1 MWKLWKKC
9 EKMWKNE
16 VLRDP
21 LQMPG
26 FWPIFWGPEN
36 LSKKS
41 IFFVI
46 FCEKTWKKGPSVS
59 PIFWKKIF
67 IFARGF
73 WGVSRGCTSRFLECT
88 KMIGII
94 WESVLR
100 VPILLL
106 LSDGFFGGPARGP
119 EKKVF
124 KKCSFFDSIFR
135 GKNDTVF
142 EVKKVV
148 KKWVK
153 NDPKNDPQNDPQN
166 DPRKRSRGPLVNC
179 LALSFW
185 VIGIVMIHCNGTSC
199 RYDCV

>member
-1 MWKLWKKC
+1 MFMKLMFVKIYR
-9 EKMWKNE
+9 KM
-16 VLRDP
+16 
-21 LQMPG
+21 
-26 FWPIFWGPEN
+26 
-36 LSKKS
+36 SKKS
-41 IFFVI
+41 EKMRSCGTPCKCLDFGPFSGVRKTCQKSRFFLWFFVKKR
-46 FCEKTWKKGPSVS
+46 EKKDHRSRPFFEKKFLFLPGV
-59 PIFWKKIF
+59 F
-67 IFARGF
+67 G
-73 WGVSRGCTSRFLECT
+73 GVSRGCTSRFLECT

-166 DPRKRSRGPLVNC
+166 DPRNGLAGPLVNC
-179 LALSFW
+179 LALTILE
-185 VIGIVMIHCNGTSC
+185 VE
-199 RYDCV
+199 

>member
-1 MWKLWKKC
+1 MRSCGTPCKCLDFGPFSGVGKSGQKSRFFLWFFD
-9 EKMWKNE
+9 EKRTIG
-16 VLRDP
+16 LRN
-21 LQMPG
+21 
-26 FWPIFWGPEN
+26 FE
-36 LSKKS
+36 
-41 IFFVI
+41 
-46 FCEKTWKKGPSVS
+46 
-59 PIFWKKIF
+59 KKIF
-67 IFARGF
+67 IFARRF
-73 WGVSRGCTSRFLECT
+73 WPLSRGCTSRFLECT

-166 DPRKRSRGPLVNC
+166 DPRNGLAGPLVNC
-179 LALSFW
+179 LALTILE
-185 VIGIVMIHCNGTSC
+185 VE
-199 RYDCV
+199 

>member
-1 MWKLWKKC
+1 
-9 EKMWKNE
+9 
-16 VLRDP
+16 
-21 LQMPG
+21 
-26 FWPIFWGPEN
+26 
-36 LSKKS
+36 
-41 IFFVI
+41 
-46 FCEKTWKKGPSVS
+46 
-59 PIFWKKIF
+59 
-67 IFARGF
+67 
-73 WGVSRGCTSRFLECT
+73 
-88 KMIGII
+88 MIGII

-135 GKNDTVF
+135 DKNDTVF

-166 DPRKRSRGPLVNC
+166 DPPKGLAGPLVNC
-179 LALSFW
+179 LALEFF
-185 VIGIVMIHCNGTSC
+185 
-199 RYDCV
+199 

>member
-1 MWKLWKKC
+1 
-9 EKMWKNE
+9 MWKNE

-166 DPRKRSRGPLVNC
+166 DPRKGLAGPLVKC

-185 VIGIVMIHCNGTSC
+185 VILDRLICCNGSNV
-199 RYDCV
+199 R

>member
-1 MWKLWKKC
+1 
-9 EKMWKNE
+9 
-16 VLRDP
+16 
-21 LQMPG
+21 MPG

-166 DPRKRSRGPLVNC
+166 DPRNGLAGPLVNC
-179 LALSFW
+179 LALRFF
-185 VIGIVMIHCNGTSC
+185 
-199 RYDCV
+199 

>member
-1 MWKLWKKC
+1 
-9 EKMWKNE
+9 
-16 VLRDP
+16 
-21 LQMPG
+21 
-26 FWPIFWGPEN
+26 
-36 LSKKS
+36 
-41 IFFVI
+41 
-46 FCEKTWKKGPSVS
+46 
-59 PIFWKKIF
+59 
-67 IFARGF
+67 
-73 WGVSRGCTSRFLECT
+73 
-88 KMIGII
+88 MIGII

-166 DPRKRSRGPLVNC
+166 DPRKGLAGPLVNC
-179 LALSFW
+179 LALSFC
-185 VIGIVMIHCNGTSC
+185 CNRNRYDRYNGASY
-199 RYDCV
+199 RYDCFKRRDERPFRMLFCYAPETPCGRSQRLNLFRLGLRLFDL

>member
-1 MWKLWKKC
+1 MSMGGHRSRVPMSMGGHRSPLFLKKNFYFC
-9 EKMWKNE
+9 
-16 VLRDP
+16 
-21 LQMPG
+21 PG
-26 FWPIFWGPEN
+26 F
-36 LSKKS
+36 L
-41 IFFVI
+41 
-46 FCEKTWKKGPSVS
+46 
-59 PIFWKKIF
+59 
-67 IFARGF
+67 
-73 WGVSRGCTSRFLECT
+73 GVSRGCTSRFLECT

-124 KKCSFFDSIFR
+124 QKCSFFDSIFSD
-135 GKNDTVF
+135 KNDTVF

-166 DPRKRSRGPLVNC
+166 DPRKGLAGPLVKC
-179 LALSFW
+179 LALTILE
-185 VIGIVMIHCNGTSC
+185 VE
-199 RYDCV
+199 